1 MRIGVYG
8 SRDRGGKG
16 DAEKMTTELIW
27 FVLGMSF
34 GLGFILSF
42 AAGYVFA
49 RRTE

>member
-1 MRIGVYG
+1 MP
-8 SRDRGGKG
+8 
-16 DAEKMTTELIW
+16 TELTW
-27 FVLGMSF
+27 FILGMAF